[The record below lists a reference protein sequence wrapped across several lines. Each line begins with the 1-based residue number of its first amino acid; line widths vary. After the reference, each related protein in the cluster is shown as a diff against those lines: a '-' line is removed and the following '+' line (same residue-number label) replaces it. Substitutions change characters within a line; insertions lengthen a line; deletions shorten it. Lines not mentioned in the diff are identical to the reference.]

1 MGQYLSKVKL
11 GAHGSKIT
19 GAGAHDGNRFAVQR
33 LLGGRD
39 AQSRA
44 FSIAPLMELL
54 YSGVAMSS
62 GIRHGN
68 PLPEIIHWLG
78 KWFFMVGVEGWQGG
92 QVENFHTHAS
102 GQHFH
107 GSMQQRRLYD
117 PGAGC
122 RRFQECGWVLV
133 FP

>member
-33 LLGGRD
+33 LLRRTGCPVQGVFQCPTDGTVILGRGNK
-39 AQSRA
+39 Q
-44 FSIAPLMELL
+44 
-54 YSGVAMSS
+54 

-78 KWFFMVGVEGWQGG
+78 KWLFMVGVEDGQGG
-92 QVENFHTHAS
+92 QVENFHAHAS

-107 GSMQQRRLYD
+107 GSMQQR
-117 PGAGC
+117 
-122 RRFQECGWVLV
+122 QVI
-133 FP
+133 